1 MAVAGPAERALSA
14 LIERETG
21 LRLEVERA
29 APGAPAEFRVDARE
43 ADPDGN
49 PKDAAR
55 TLAKTLADVAGIEA
69 ALPIP
74 PRVYVRP
81 ADALVVDAVTEAVA
95 GQGDRYGWQA
105 PLGEP
110 MVFSIGCPNANK
122 PLHVGHLRNI
132 FLGKS
137 ASRLYETQG
146 YEITTTE
153 ELSNFGLHIAQALVA
168 YKRWGAGEEPG
179 AAKKDH
185 WVGRWYT
192 RFHTER
198 LAIARHDDEGYEITE
213 LDAEAADLLRAQWAG
228 DPAEVALNERVTEWA
243 IEGIRETYLRIGMRH
258 DFVLRELEALPC
270 AMALLDRALEN
281 GTAHRRPDGSVFMD
295 LTDVG
300 LGEVTL
306 LRRDG
311 TPLSL
316 VFFVAIWVRRAMLHP
331 RGRVVRITG
340 EQWRESFTQFLE
352 ILRRLGHAPVADGTD
367 GIWYGMI
374 RSPDGKIRSRE
385 GTEVSADALLDGFR
399 DRFLDGWEREPYHVE
414 TAERLAVALLKVF
427 ILAKRRDDT
436 ITYDNEL
443 VWNDTTPRLARLL
456 AVLRLADEPPPNAR
470 EPEGKAARRAVLDL
484 ALALNALPWVFT
496 RAASR
501 YDAADVV
508 GHADRIA
515 RAALDCARRNVLDE
529 RLARATGRAVR
540 NALYALD
547 VALPSSPRE
556 LPQAVSERANA
567 RVAE

>member
-1 MAVAGPAERALSA
+1 VAVAGPAERALSA
-14 LIERETG
+14 LIERATG

-29 APGAPAEFRVDARE
+29 APNAPAEFRVDARE
-43 ADPDGN
+43 ADPEGN

-55 TLAKTLADVAGIEA
+55 TLAKTLADVEGIEA

-81 ADALVVDAVTEAVA
+81 ADGLVVRAVTEAVA
-95 GQGDRYGWQA
+95 ASGDRYGWQP

-122 PLHVGHLRNI
+122 PLHVGHLRNV

-137 ASRLYETQG
+137 ASRLHETQG
-146 YEITTTE
+146 WEITTTE
-153 ELSNFGLHIAQALVA
+153 ELANFGIHVCQALVA
-168 YKRWGAGEEPG
+168 YLRWGEGAEPDT
-179 AAKKDH
+179 KKDH

-198 LAIARHDDEGYEITE
+198 MAIAAYDDEVTE
-213 LDAEAADLLRAQWAG
+213 LDAEAAELLRRQWAG
-228 DPAEVALNERVTEWA
+228 DPDAVALNERVTEWA
-243 IEGIRETYLRIGMRH
+243 IEGIRETYLRVGMRH

-270 AMALLDRALEN
+270 AMELLDRAVEN
-281 GTAHRRPDGSVFMD
+281 GTALRRPDGSVYMD
-295 LTDVG
+295 LSDVG

-316 VFFVAIWVRRAMLHP
+316 VFFVAIWVRRAQLHP
-331 RGRVVRITG
+331 KGRVVRITG

-374 RSPDGKIRSRE
+374 RSPDGKIRSRT
-385 GTEVSADALLDGFR
+385 GNEVSADALLDGFR
-399 DRFLDGWEREPYHVE
+399 DRFVAEWEAQPYHVE
-414 TAERLAVALLKVF
+414 TAERLAVALMKVF
-427 ILAKRRDDT
+427 ILAKRREDT
-436 ITYDNEL
+436 ITYDNDL
-443 VWNDTTPRLARLL
+443 VWTETTPRLARLL
-456 AVLRLADEPPPNAR
+456 AVLRLADDPPASAR

-484 ALALNALPWVFT
+484 ALALNALPYVFA
-496 RAASR
+496 RAAGR
-501 YDAADVV
+501 YDAADVA

-515 RAALDCARRNVLDE
+515 RAALDCARRGVLDPG
-529 RLARATGRAVR
+529 LARAAGRAVR

-547 VALPSSPRE
+547 VALPSSARE
-556 LPQAVSERANA
+556 LPPSVATA
-567 RVAE
+567 R

>member
-1 MAVAGPAERALSA
+1 MAVEGPAERALSA

-49 PKDAAR
+49 PKDIAR

-69 ALPIP
+69 AFPIP
-74 PRVYVRP
+74 PRVYLRP
-81 ADALVVDAVTEAVA
+81 ADALVVDAVTAAVSER
-95 GQGDRYGWQA
+95 GDRYGWQA

-122 PLHVGHLRNI
+122 PLHVGHLRNL
-132 FLGKS
+132 FLGMS

-146 YEITTTE
+146 WDITTTE

-168 YKRWGAGEEPG
+168 YKRWGGGEEPG

-192 RFHTER
+192 RFHLER
-198 LAIARHDDEGYEITE
+198 MTIANDDEGYEITE
-213 LDAEAADLLRAQWAG
+213 LDTEAADLLRAQWAG
-228 DPAEVALNERVTEWA
+228 DPDEVALNERVTEWA
-243 IEGIRETYLRIGMRH
+243 IEGIRETYLRVGMRH

-270 AMALLDRALEN
+270 AMALLERAIEN
-281 GTAHRRPDGSVFMD
+281 GTALRRVDGSVYMD
-295 LTDVG
+295 LSDAG

-316 VFFVAIWVRRAMLHP
+316 VFFVAIWVRRAQLHP
-331 RGRVVRITG
+331 SGRVVRITG

-352 ILRRLGHAPVADGTD
+352 ILRRLGHAPIADGTD

-399 DRFLDGWEREPYHVE
+399 ERFLDGWQREPYHVE

-436 ITYDNEL
+436 ITYDNDL
-443 VWNDTTPRLARLL
+443 VWNDTTPRLQRLL
-456 AVLRLADEPPPNAR
+456 AVLRLADGPPPAAR
-470 EPEGKAARRAVLDL
+470 APDGKAARRAVLDL

-501 YDAADVV
+501 YDASDVV

-547 VALPSSPRE
+547 VQLPSSARE
-556 LPQAVSERANA
+556 LPGAVG
-567 RVAE
+567 